1 MNADWLCNSKTN
13 HKHFRLDSDKVN
25 VKILDF
31 SCLARLQFCFCYLFF
46 DLFFGHLYW
55 SETST
60 GRWRAAKKHGP
71 HNARLGFKLWPLKR
85 SSASNPKSTQCFL
98 FTGKFAFSVNVCRR
112 LGLRG
117 EGRYHTAVSSSYT
130 ETLLWATVNCQQ
142 IITHVYNCHKGS
154 WHTKSRC
161 ALSFFSAR
169 RYRQKIVPLCH
180 CKRRGLKIISI
191 YPFIISNRD
200 GLSFMATLALL
211 CWRKG
216 DHPQTG
222 QL

>member
-1 MNADWLCNSKTN
+1 MNADWLCNCKTN

-98 FTGKFAFSVNVCRR
+98 FTGKFAFSVNVCKC
-112 LGLRG
+112 LGLRV

-130 ETLLWATVNCQQ
+130 DCCEQLSTVSKSLHMY
-142 IITHVYNCHKGS
+142 IIVIKAYDTPKVDA
-154 WHTKSRC
+154 RF
-161 ALSFFSAR
+161 LSFL
-169 RYRQKIVPLCH
+169 P
-180 CKRRGLKIISI
+180 G
-191 YPFIISNRD
+191 D
-200 GLSFMATLALL
+200 TG
-211 CWRKG
+211 RK
-216 DHPQTG
+216 
-222 QL
+222 